1 MIPNLYGCLNKHPSS
16 IKNRLVGTSRI
27 FLHWWVYHDPFG
39 PRFAFQRKVLALT
52 DAWLLGQPA
61 LHGQMCNAFY
71 VEMTGR
77 RWNMSE
83 VFFWGGRGRLFW
95 TQVCIRH
102 TPRILDDRGD
112 MDYDAWVL
120 SCALC
125 RRFGKWDMQC
135 IGWVWV
141 WYEIQNAKWANE
153 CLKTSFLLSCEYL
166 AKATGGFS
174 KVSAIA
180 STAYPAVALSLR
192 AMWQNEALSALH
204 LTDFQPGAQN
214 ETYKKY
220 VHISELYGSI

>member
-1 MIPNLYGCLNKHPSS
+1 MHGCLASQPYTGRCAMRFMSKWQ
-16 IKNRLVGTSRI
+16 VGDGI
-27 FLHWWVYHDPFG
+27 CQKYFFGGVGGVYFG
-39 PRFAFQRKVLALT
+39 PRFVLDT
-52 DAWLLGQPA
+52 LLVSLMIVETWITTLGPGFWA
-61 LHGQMCNAFY
+61 ARCAGGLGNKTCNVY
-71 VEMTGR
+71 
-77 RWNMSE
+77 
-83 VFFWGGRGRLFW
+83 
-95 TQVCIRH
+95 
-102 TPRILDDRGD
+102 
-112 MDYDAWVL
+112 
-120 SCALC
+120 
-125 RRFGKWDMQC
+125 C

>member
-1 MIPNLYGCLNKHPSS
+1 MGLSRPIWTEVCVSKESS
-16 IKNRLVGTSRI
+16 CPHRCMVAWPASPTRADVQCVFMSKWQVGDGI
-27 FLHWWVYHDPFG
+27 CQKYFLGGVGGVYFG
-39 PRFAFQRKVLALT
+39 PRFVLDT
-52 DAWLLGQPA
+52 LLVS
-61 LHGQMCNAFY
+61 F
-71 VEMTGR
+71 
-77 RWNMSE
+77 
-83 VFFWGGRGRLFW
+83 
-95 TQVCIRH
+95 
-102 TPRILDDRGD
+102 DDRGD